1 MKFTA
6 FFSRA
11 MIVLA
16 ATPMQ
21 MAAFTLSPLTP
32 TVVFASTSLPTI
44 KVSTLWERATVEPS
58 FLISQQSRTQ
68 RIQFAPNAV
77 SAVVEGSVVRGTRNI
92 YLLRARRG
100 QTMKLNITSLE
111 QNAVFDIQS
120 PNGRFLKQE
129 GTSWRGVLPV
139 TGDYSVIVGGTR
151 GNATYKVDVTIE

>member
-1 MKFTA
+1 MRFTA

-11 MIVLA
+11 MMVIAV
-16 ATPMQ
+16 TPTQ
-21 MAAFTLSPLTP
+21 MAAFALSPLTP
-32 TVVFASTSLPTI
+32 TVVFASTPLPTTG
-44 KVSTLWERATVEPS
+44 VSTLWERATVQPS

-77 SAVVEGSVVRGTRNI
+77 SAVVEGGVVRGTRNI

-151 GNATYKVDVTIE
+151 GNATYKLDVTIE